1 MISAMIEGFKGKW
14 IQMDIQDSN
23 KMNVLLN
30 QYQDRIQQL
39 NQKYQDILIERGYQ
53 KYQGKF
59 EQFRG
64 YNAYQVDIAPE
75 KLKELL
81 ADMDFFMKELEQQT
95 VLPAIDEEGE
105 DEIIEE
111 INLSQDIDISSLQAY
126 LVIIDKDKVALVVDS
141 MEIRVKEEYLRG
153 EYWFSSEGFWMN
165 FENPNLPE
173 PILISILKE
182 KGDTYTVNID
192 LLGMMKVTGNIE
204 IKAKK
209 SEYALKFNFALT
221 LNDQSLP
228 GILSLPLKGE
238 WKVKEIKSFTF
249 KEPTETMNLNDILGG
264 FGLPGLG
271 GLLGG

>member
-1 MISAMIEGFKGKW
+1 
-14 IQMDIQDSN
+14 
-23 KMNVLLN
+23 
-30 QYQDRIQQL
+30 
-39 NQKYQDILIERGYQ
+39 
-53 KYQGKF
+53 
-59 EQFRG
+59 
-64 YNAYQVDIAPE
+64 
-75 KLKELL
+75 
-81 ADMDFFMKELEQQT
+81 
-95 VLPAIDEEGE
+95 
-105 DEIIEE
+105 
-111 INLSQDIDISSLQAY
+111 
-126 LVIIDKDKVALVVDS
+126 
-141 MEIRVKEEYLRG
+141 
-153 EYWFSSEGFWMN
+153 MN